1 MTRSATAGD
10 SLVQSALL
18 GLLGTRGPT
27 SRADLARAL
36 DVSSATVTQV
46 SKSLISRG
54 LVTELDTTPS
64 RGGRPARLLGLV
76 RSAGTAIGVKV
87 TADHLAVVEV
97 ALDGT
102 IESSQIVAFDST
114 QPDALDRLAHSLQ
127 AAVGQAAGQ
136 LLGVGVGIPGS
147 VDSRASGVV
156 EAPTLG
162 WSDAQVGP
170 ILGARLGLP
179 VLVENDVNALTVAD
193 RLYGA
198 GRDHRC
204 YVVVTIGRGVG
215 CGVVI
220 DGTVHR
226 GASGGAGEIGHIAVA
241 ADGPECECGSRGCLE
256 AYVGEGALLRAARDR
271 GVIAAGAGIAE
282 LLAAARGGTAAA
294 REIYATAGTVL
305 GRTLAGVVQILD
317 PEVVV
322 LLGEGIDAW
331 EFWESGFEYAFRSSL
346 MPNRRGIPF
355 VVEPWA
361 DDRWALGA
369 ASLVLS
375 APFDH
380 AGAGGDQGRMV
391 RERLEANASAE
402 SRTETRPDTRA
413 GSRPETATKTWAG
426 SRAKTTTTGTSPET
440 TKTRPETATKTGART
455 DVTAGRRVRDGR

>member
-18 GLLGTRGPT
+18 GMLGTRGPT

-36 DVSSATVTQV
+36 DVSSATVTQL

-54 LVTELDTTPS
+54 LVAELDTTPS

-87 TADHLAVVEV
+87 TTDHLAVVEV

-102 IESSQIVAFDST
+102 IESSQTVPFDST
-114 QPDALDRLAHSLQ
+114 QPDALDRLAHLLQ
-127 AAVGQAAGQ
+127 DAVGRAGGQ
-136 LLGVGVGIPGS
+136 LLGVGVGIPGA

-198 GRDHRC
+198 GRDHRS
-204 YVVVTIGRGVG
+204 YLVITIGRGVG
-215 CGVVI
+215 CGIVI
-220 DGTVHR
+220 DGVVHR
-226 GASGGAGEIGHIAVA
+226 GANGGAGEIGHIAVTP
-241 ADGPECECGSRGCLE
+241 DGPECECGSRGCLE
-256 AYVGEGALLRAARDR
+256 TYVGERALLSTARDR
-271 GVIAAGAGIAE
+271 GVVVPGAAIAD
-282 LLAAARGGTAAA
+282 LLAAARGEDQAAQ
-294 REIYATAGTVL
+294 RIYADAGHIL
-305 GRTLAGVVQILD
+305 GRALAGVVQTLD

-375 APFDH
+375 SPFDH
-380 AGAGGDQGRMV
+380 VGAGGDQGRMV
-391 RERLEANASAE
+391 RERLEANASAH
-402 SRTETRPDTRA
+402 PRA
-413 GSRPETATKTWAG
+413 GGEA
-426 SRAKTTTTGTSPET
+426 
-440 TKTRPETATKTGART
+440 
-455 DVTAGRRVRDGR
+455 RVRHDR